1 VSPLVN
7 SERPRTVLI
16 VDSDGENRD
25 YLRQEFEAKSFIV
38 LEAEDC
44 RQTLDALIANQV
56 GAVVLDLECS
66 GRQREALMK
75 GIQSEECGNPPVF
88 MMVSPSVLSREQAY
102 DIGAVGVMSKP
113 VDPAYLIGRVS
124 RLLTPAVHRWKKT
137 IAPGRRHRLVA
148 SVFRPALGHG
158 GFAVTDVQGNL
169 IEGETVEFNVEV
181 NDTDRWTL
189 SGTGIVRYV
198 HSDRRQRA
206 LGIEFESLDEQSMR
220 RIIEN
225 TGTTQQIRYIP
236 RFVS

>member
-1 VSPLVN
+1 MSPLVN
-7 SERPRTVLI
+7 SESPRTVLI

-25 YLRQEFEAKSFIV
+25 YLRQEFEAKGFIV

-44 RQTLDALIANQV
+44 RQTLDTLAANRV
-56 GAVVLDLECS
+56 GAVILDLECS

-75 GIQSEECGNPPVF
+75 GIQSEESGNPMVF
-88 MMVSPSVLSREQAY
+88 MLISPSVISREQAY
-102 DIGAVGVMSKP
+102 DLGAVGVMSKP

-137 IAPGRRHRLVA
+137 IAPGRRHKLVA
-148 SVFRPALGHG
+148 SVFRPQLGHG

-169 IEGETVEFNVEV
+169 FEGETVEFAVEV

-189 SGTGIVRYV
+189 TGTGIVRYV

-206 LGIEFESLDEQSMR
+206 LGIEFESLDESSMK

-225 TGTTQQIRYIP
+225 MGTAQQMRYIP